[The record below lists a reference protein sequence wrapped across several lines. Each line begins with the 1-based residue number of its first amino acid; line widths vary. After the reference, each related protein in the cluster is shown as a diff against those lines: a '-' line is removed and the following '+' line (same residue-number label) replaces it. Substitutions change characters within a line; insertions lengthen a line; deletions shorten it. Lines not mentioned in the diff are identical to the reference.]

1 MNGSLSERFVLGKGT
16 RQGCCRSPTLFAI
29 YIELLVQVIRQDRE
43 LRGETVGDRKLRFGL
58 IVDDVMIYLMDAD
71 NSFVRMMEIREM

>member
-1 MNGSLSERFVLGKGT
+1 MLGKGT

>member
-1 MNGSLSERFVLGKGT
+1 MLGKGT

-58 IVDDVMIYLMDAD
+58 FVDDVMIYLMDAD